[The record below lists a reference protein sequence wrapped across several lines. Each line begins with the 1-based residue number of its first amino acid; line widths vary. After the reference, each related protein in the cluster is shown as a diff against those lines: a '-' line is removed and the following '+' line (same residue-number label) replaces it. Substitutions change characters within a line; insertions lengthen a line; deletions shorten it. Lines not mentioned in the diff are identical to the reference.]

1 MAELVPGLSGEASY
15 DTGPEQSALRFGAL
29 VDVYGTPALV
39 GLMEAAALSAVAAAL
54 PEGSTTVGTGM
65 TFQHTAAT
73 PIGAAVRA
81 RAELVQVDGR
91 RLTFRVE
98 AFDPWEQIGSADH
111 ERFVVDLS
119 RFTARVEEKR
129 SKPPSG

>member
-15 DTGPEQSALRFGAL
+15 ESGPEQSSLRFGAA
-29 VDVYGTPALV
+29 VDVYSTPSMV
-39 GLMEAAALSAVAAAL
+39 GLMEAAAIDAVAAAL

-73 PIGAAVRA
+73 PIGAAIRA

-91 RLTFRVE
+91 KLVFRVE

-119 RFTARVEEKR
+119 RFTARVVEKAA
-129 SKPPSG
+129 KPSGG